1 MSKFIHHTETKLA
14 KNGQLVIMLG
24 AGRAEV
30 GDVFGYIASSIPAEP
45 GMTPRQR
52 VRAEQAAIAAGHII
66 EVPKYRC
73 VSLGGPFEFDG
84 EQFQYAYVEAV

>member
-1 MSKFIHHTETKLA
+1 MSKFIQHTETKRT
-14 KNGQLVIMLG
+14 KNGKLVIMLA

-45 GMTPRQR
+45 GMTLRQR
-52 VRAEQAAIAAGHII
+52 VQAERAAISAGHII
-66 EVPKYRC
+66 QVPKYRC
-73 VSLGGPFEFDG
+73 VSLGAPFEFDG